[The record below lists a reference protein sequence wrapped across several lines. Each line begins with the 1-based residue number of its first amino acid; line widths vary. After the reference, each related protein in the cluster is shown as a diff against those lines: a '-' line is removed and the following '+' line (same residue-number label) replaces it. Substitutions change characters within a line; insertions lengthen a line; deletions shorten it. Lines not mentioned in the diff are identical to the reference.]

1 MYSKKLIDIFLTNF
15 IEGSLNFY
23 GILLIPKKTIHNHL
37 IWSID
42 NPKDL
47 PWSNSAIKLF
57 ITNKIQQFNKLVSG
71 EFVSLSKYPTINEF
85 NNLTILEVENK
96 SYFSE
101 NFIKQVYKETKKS
114 TNFTYTFPTDM
125 FDFKGMFKN
134 ISGDI
139 TLYSDNV
146 TFTNITIKNRFMRE
160 ITVDYRIYLSE
171 PKLLTTK
178 NELIKQF
185 DNYLE
190 FDNFLR
196 ELSNSNDE
204 YFSGSFSYD
213 YSSPINDLIINTPTI
228 FNSDDM
234 YITDDFDIK
243 LY

>member
-1 MYSKKLIDIFLTNF
+1 MYNKKLIDIFLTNF

-23 GILLIPKKTIHNHL
+23 GILLIPKKTIENHI

-57 ITNKIQQFNKLVSG
+57 ITTKIHQFNKLVSG
-71 EFVSLSKYPTINEF
+71 ELVWLSKTVNELD
-85 NNLTILEVENK
+85 NLTILEVENK

-101 NFIKQVYKETKKS
+101 DFIKQVYKETEKS
-114 TNFTYTFPTDM
+114 TNFKYTFPTDT
-125 FDFKGMFKN
+125 FDFKGMFNN
-134 ISGDI
+134 ITGDI
-139 TLYSDNV
+139 IFYSDNV
-146 TFTNITIKNRFMRE
+146 KFTNIIIKNRFDRE

-185 DNYLE
+185 NNDLE
-190 FDNFLR
+190 FDDFLR
-196 ELSNSNDE
+196 ELSNSDDE
-204 YFSGSFSYD
+204 YFNTNFSYD

-228 FNSDDM
+228 FNSDYM
-234 YITDDFDIK
+234 FITDDFDIK

>member
-1 MYSKKLIDIFLTNF
+1 MYNKKLIDIFLTNF

-23 GILLIPKKTIHNHL
+23 GILLIPKKTIENHL

-57 ITNKIQQFNKLVSG
+57 ITNKIHQFNKLVSG
-71 EFVSLSKYPTINEF
+71 ELVSLSKTINELDT
-85 NNLTILEVENK
+85 LTILEVENK

-114 TNFTYTFPTDM
+114 INFNYTFPTDM

-134 ISGDI
+134 ITGDI
-139 TLYSDNV
+139 KLYSDNV
-146 TFTNITIKNRFMRE
+146 TFTNISIKNRFFRE
-160 ITVDYRIYLSE
+160 ITVEFRIYLSE

-190 FDNFLR
+190 FDDFLR
-196 ELSNSNDE
+196 ELSNSDDE
-204 YFSGSFSYD
+204 YFNTNFSYD

-228 FNSDDM
+228 FNSNDM

>member
-1 MYSKKLIDIFLTNF
+1 MYNKKLIDIFLTNF

-23 GILLIPKKTIHNHL
+23 GILLIPKKTIENHL

-57 ITNKIQQFNKLVSG
+57 ITNKIHQFNKLVSG
-71 EFVSLSKYPTINEF
+71 ELVSLSKTINELDT
-85 NNLTILEVENK
+85 LTILEVENK

-114 TNFTYTFPTDM
+114 TNFNYTFPTDM

-134 ISGDI
+134 ITGDI
-139 TLYSDNV
+139 KLYSDNV
-146 TFTNITIKNRFMRE
+146 TFTNISIKNRFFRE
-160 ITVDYRIYLSE
+160 ITVEYRIYLSE

-190 FDNFLR
+190 FDDFLR
-196 ELSNSNDE
+196 ELSNSDDE
-204 YFSGSFSYD
+204 YFSINFSYD

-228 FNSDDM
+228 FNSNDM

>member
-1 MYSKKLIDIFLTNF
+1 MSNKKLIDIFLTNF

-23 GILLIPKKTIHNHL
+23 GILLIPKKTIENHL

-57 ITNKIQQFNKLVSG
+57 IINKIHQFNKLVSG
-71 EFVSLSKYPTINEF
+71 ELVSLSKTINELDT
-85 NNLTILEVENK
+85 LTILEVGEK

-101 NFIKQVYKETKKS
+101 NFIKQVYKETEKS
-114 TNFTYTFPTDM
+114 TNFKYKFPTDM

-134 ISGDI
+134 ITGDI
-139 TLYSDNV
+139 ILYSDNV
-146 TFTNITIKNRFMRE
+146 KFTNIMIKNRFARE

-190 FDNFLR
+190 FDDFLR
-196 ELSNSNDE
+196 ELSNSDDE
-204 YFSGSFSYD
+204 YFSTNFSYD

-228 FNSDDM
+228 FNSNDM